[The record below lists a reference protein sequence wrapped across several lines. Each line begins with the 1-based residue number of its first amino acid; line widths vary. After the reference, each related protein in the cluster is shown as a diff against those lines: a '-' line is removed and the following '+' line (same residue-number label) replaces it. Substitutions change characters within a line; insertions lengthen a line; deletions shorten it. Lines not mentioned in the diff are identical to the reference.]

1 MITIDVVLNRV
12 PGLPVQD
19 LERWIFNDW
28 VRPDGG
34 PGDYVFRDIDVAR
47 VLLIYNLRDEM
58 DVNELAIPV
67 VLLLLDQLYDLRR
80 QLHGI

>member
-12 PGLPVQD
+12 PELSVQD